1 MLDIETS
8 ELKILLPAPKAV
20 VNSVKVLI
28 DASKLNVKLFSEE
41 VNNGSDFEL
50 LKKQI
55 FSSAD
60 FALAAS
66 GTVTLEL
73 AAYNIPMVVGYDVN
87 WISRLIIGMLLKID
101 HISLVNILLGKEL
114 VPELVGVKFK
124 SDLIAKQLNSLVNDE
139 TFRAKQKTGLLHV
152 MNTLNKTDKV
162 KSKEA
167 GDTVYNLLKEW
178 HLI

>member
-1 MLDIETS
+1 MGNIKSLIIRYLKFIVTRQPITIHRTINKVFRRRIGVGDSERLLVLLPGSRVSEVNRLLPVFLKSIELLDIETS
-8 ELKILLPAPKAV
+8 DLKILLPAPKAV

-87 WISRLIIGMLLKID
+87 WISRLIIG
-101 HISLVNILLGKEL
+101 ILL
-114 VPELVGVKFK
+114 
-124 SDLIAKQLNSLVNDE
+124 N
-139 TFRAKQKTGLLHV
+139 
-152 MNTLNKTDKV
+152 
-162 KSKEA
+162 
-167 GDTVYNLLKEW
+167 
-178 HLI
+178 

>member
-60 FALAAS
+60 FFRIYKNRYAC
-66 GTVTLEL
+66 
-73 AAYNIPMVVGYDVN
+73 
-87 WISRLIIGMLLKID
+87 IIYLTKI
-101 HISLVNILLGKEL
+101 
-114 VPELVGVKFK
+114 
-124 SDLIAKQLNSLVNDE
+124 NS
-139 TFRAKQKTGLLHV
+139 
-152 MNTLNKTDKV
+152 
-162 KSKEA
+162 
-167 GDTVYNLLKEW
+167 
-178 HLI
+178 